1 MKIDQQIN
9 FIVINKTASSLY
21 SVIADGKYRKTN
33 LGRDM
38 WKSLVG
44 SQGSLQVNCS
54 KEGFNARSTSQGFA
68 RARIGILGNNEN
80 NCRSID
86 SGIGFGTK
94 GWRFQ
99 SITCGNKALHGGD
112 NGDKHIEAMGFI
124 FVQ

>member
-1 MKIDQQIN
+1 MKIGQQID
-9 FIVINKTASSLY
+9 FIIINKTASSLY
-21 SVIADGKYRKTN
+21 SVITDGEYCNIT

-44 SQGSLQVNCS
+44 TQGSLQVNCN
-54 KEGFNARSTSQGFA
+54 KEGFNSRSAARWRA

-80 NCRSID
+80 DCLRID

-94 GWRFQ
+94 GWPFQ
-99 SITCGNKALHGGD
+99 SSTCRNQAYYNAD
-112 NGDKHIEAMGFI
+112 NGEKHFETMGFL